1 MVGGAAGRFGVSGL
15 REERGGDGGSS
26 EEAGLCGRGA
36 GEPEEDGG
44 QAAGERSLAAAPRT
58 SQQVNRRVQTQ
69 VHSLCWKCLVLL
81 FEK

>member
-15 REERGGDGGSS
+15 WEERGGDGGSA

-44 QAAGERSLAAAPRT
+44 EAAGERSLAAAPGT
-58 SQQVNRRVQTQ
+58 SQQVNGRRAWLSVGLTEGLQQ
-69 VHSLCWKCLVLL
+69 D
-81 FEK
+81 